1 MVIKKSKSTPDFSL
15 EEKWRDITGGMVAGI
30 DEAGRGPWAGPVAA
44 AAVILDPDNIPDG
57 LNDSKKLSENKRE
70 DLFEKI
76 IETSMVGVA
85 LAQPCQIDS
94 LNILGATLW
103 SMQMAVSH
111 LAQVPDAALIDGN
124 QRPDLTCPMETIIK
138 GDAKCLSIA
147 AASIIAKVTRD
158 RIMRDLD
165 TNFPE
170 YGWARNKG
178 YGTHEHAHALA
189 KFGVTPHHRKSF
201 APIRRAIEANVGS
214 KTS

>member
-1 MVIKKSKSTPDFSL
+1 MMIKKSKSAPDFSL
-15 EEKWRDITGGMVAGI
+15 EEKWKDITGGMVAGI

-76 IETSMVGVA
+76 METSIVGVA

-111 LAQVPDAALIDGN
+111 LAQVPDAVLVDGN

-158 RIMRDLD
+158 RIMHDLD
-165 TNFPE
+165 EKFPG
-170 YGWARNKG
+170 YGWANNKG
-178 YGTHEHAHALA
+178 YGTREHAHALA

-201 APIRRAIEANVGS
+201 APIRRALEAA
-214 KTS
+214 K